1 MIWSVPMP
9 ADQEHRGESDVFPLR
24 SADDA
29 RSVARWIFD
38 EWAQHEPGI
47 TWDRCLGDVLASLET
62 SRGIPRYFACRRD
75 GTLVG
80 CASIIA
86 SDLPTRPELGPWL
99 ANVYVVPE
107 MRGRGIGIELV
118 DRATRHAA
126 AETATL
132 YLYTFDRVSL
142 YAKLG
147 WEVFAL
153 DRYVDRPITIMS
165 KRLRAE

>member
-1 MIWSVPMP
+1 MP
-9 ADQEHRGESDVFPLR
+9 AEQEHRGESGVFPVDT
-24 SADDA
+24 AEDA
-29 RSVARWIFD
+29 HRVARWIFD
-38 EWAQHEPGI
+38 EWARHEPGV
-47 TWDRCLGDVLASLET
+47 TWDRCLADVLASVDRT
-62 SRGIPRYFACRRD
+62 RGIPRYFACRRS
-75 GTLVG
+75 GVLVG
-80 CASIIA
+80 CASVIA

-107 MRGRGIGIELV
+107 MRGRGTGVELV
-118 DRATRHAA
+118 DRATRYAA
-126 AETATL
+126 SETSML

-165 KRLRAE
+165 KRLRAQ